1 MNELDTWLYWVGILA
16 WMAAHPRTVEGIIAD
31 YENRQWARILGD
43 LELED
48 TPENRAAVSEW
59 LPKVRDG
66 SLWPAEIVKGWA
78 DQGAEMVLTAIGPQ
92 G

>member
-1 MNELDTWLYWVGILA
+1 MQRHKLERALDTWLYWVGILA

-31 YENRQWARILGD
+31 YENRQWQRILGD

-59 LPKVRDG
+59 LPKVLEALRGELETDELQR
-66 SLWPAEIVKGWA
+66 S
-78 DQGAEMVLTAIGPQ
+78 
-92 G
+92 